1 LRCDLKTEVD
11 FRMPRAADFELRL
24 KKSTLDCR
32 VKRTLD
38 ANAVVNFV
46 PRGVDLRFKK
56 CKKLPES
63 KSNKIRENE

>member
-1 LRCDLKTEVD
+1 
-11 FRMPRAADFELRL
+11 
-24 KKSTLDCR
+24 
-32 VKRTLD
+32 
-38 ANAVVNFV
+38 V